1 MRKIYGFLIAI
12 AALGFTAC
20 VNDTTEDLVKTPTSG
35 GGNVTLTASIS
46 DAEVRTE
53 LGEKVEGKYLLYWSA
68 GDVVAVNGEAV
79 EVAIDEENAA
89 VATLTTS
96 ATAPYNIIYPY
107 TEGLEAS
114 QVRFAAVQPYTEGTF
129 AAASAPMYGYAADAA
144 SGVGLRHLT
153 GIMRFA
159 VKAAEGEEVTLKSIS
174 ITTDGDIAGDFTVD
188 CTTGEL
194 TPLSGKTSSTITYTF
209 AEGQGA
215 LTTTATEFFV
225 TVPAGKYGMF
235 EAAFAAAD
243 GKSMIAKFD
252 GSNIKAGVVR
262 EFKEAT
268 FINNSNMFLIYD
280 EATLCE
286 FAEHVAAGTFTWEA
300 ARVIAPFEVSAE
312 TAEAWTS
319 IEGFAGVLDGN
330 NNTISGLVKPLFATT
345 TGTIKNLKLKG
356 AYSVAP
362 GATFGAVAQTAG
374 DKAVIEG
381 CSLVEGSTIA
391 VAGTTKGATTV
402 GGLVGTTVATATL
415 TNLTSGAAVT
425 ISANNGEADLYLG
438 GVVGKSAC
446 NIENCDNTGAISA
459 VDATLNTY
467 YVGGIIGWLDY
478 TAGAPYT
485 ITECHNSGDVLFDKD
500 SEANTISFGGVVGYE
515 TIFAAVADAG
525 TISYCT
531 NSGAVTYS
539 GTTPA
544 LTGDRLFVG
553 GCFGFVYSALDHIT
567 NGIEDDTTAGK
578 VTANGTTAGISD
590 TYLITVGGVAGRF
603 GASAVPTVANY
614 LTNHAPV
621 VYDLT
626 HTARVGRVETGTLFT
641 PYVGGIAGMSS
652 MNTDSTVRRD
662 ILTNYGDITVTVKGG
677 ESFMIGG
684 AFGRGNGRIRRMTNY
699 GTITCNLVNV
709 KELHLAG
716 CIGYKDTA
724 RPYDSYNY
732 GDININGVKGTTVAT
747 GEMYVAGCVGES
759 TQSLQK
765 SKNTYGS
772 YNEGTITIKDYETSG
787 KVFCGGIA
795 GYVSAGANCNAA
807 SNRGNI
813 TIEDCKFGGTLLA
826 AGLVGQTTCPFVGT
840 AGVFD
845 GSEEWISN
853 SGNITIGNTTV
864 GGNFYAAGC
873 VGYEEEGDIFY
884 GLRNTG
890 TIHIK
895 STVSVTGTSYIG
907 GIFCYLRI
915 KTVATDGSSHESNH
929 DFVNEG
935 DIYANL
941 SGARIQVAGI
951 AAVTAEDTSTKKGQ
965 PLVNARNEGSLNIG
979 IDPTTG
985 NDAAASSF
993 TSYIYISGISAQ
1005 HQIAGG
1011 ENWENKGNISV
1022 GANVNHTGTQ
1032 LYCCGVAAYINK
1044 SLATGEIKNSGNVTC
1059 KATSTATLFN
1069 VAGVTGRTVS
1079 AGHKAQFINSG
1090 AITLGGKQTT
1100 ESTNGVC
1107 VGGCIAYYSGGYG
1120 DYAHTNTG
1128 AVTVSIDAQE
1138 SIYVGGVVGYN
1149 GRNGDKAFVGSHNN
1163 SGLVSFTGKSLC
1175 DVFVGGVIGAG
1186 NGRGTNFATI
1196 AFYAKNCKNT
1206 GSVVAAKPTCRNL
1219 CVGSIAGFID
1229 GKDDGSNEGTE
1240 DVRAITDGNVTGTV
1254 YFNSEESGKLYGLN
1268 AEMTDENGNIVP
1280 PGTTDSTW

>member
-35 GGNVTLTASIS
+35 GGSVTLTAAIS

-68 GDVVAVNGEAV
+68 DDVVAVNGEAV

-96 ATAPYNIIYPY
+96 AAAPYNIIYPY

-225 TVPAGKYGMF
+225 TIPAGTYGMF
-235 EAAFAAAD
+235 EATFATAD

-262 EFKEAT
+262 EFRDAT

-300 ARVIAPFEVSAE
+300 ARVIAPFEVSAA

-391 VAGTTKGATTV
+391 VAGTTTGATTV

-415 TNLTSGAAVT
+415 TNLTNGAAVT

-438 GVVGKSAC
+438 GVVGRSAC

-478 TAGAPYT
+478 TEGAPYT
-485 ITECHNSGDVLFDKD
+485 ITNCDNSGDVLFDKD
-500 SEANTISFGGVVGYE
+500 SEANIIRFGGVAGFE
-515 TIFAAVADAG
+515 TLFTAVADAG
-525 TISYCT
+525 TITYCT

-539 GTTPA
+539 GTTPT
-544 LTGDRLFVG
+544 LTGDSCFVG
-553 GCFGFVYSALDHIT
+553 GCFGVVYSKIDHIT
-567 NGIEDDTTAGK
+567 NGIEENTTAGK
-578 VTANGTTAGISD
+578 VVIDGEVAGVSASNMISFGGLAGQIGDGTLTVAGTNLYNYAPVTYALVNNAHVDRVDTGAIYQLFVGGLAGRSVSTANTT
-590 TYLITVGGVAGRF
+590 
-603 GASAVPTVANY
+603 
-614 LTNHAPV
+614 
-621 VYDLT
+621 VY
-626 HTARVGRVETGTLFT
+626 
-641 PYVGGIAGMSS
+641 
-652 MNTDSTVRRD
+652 RD
-662 ILTNYGDITVTVKGG
+662 IMVNYGDLTVAQNSG
-677 ESFMIGG
+677 EPLYIGG
-684 AFGRGNGRIRRMTNY
+684 VLGSGAGRVRRTYNY
-699 GTITCNLVNV
+699 GNIDYNV
-709 KELHLAG
+709 TSADVVHLGG
-716 CIGYKDTA
+716 CIGYQYGNRPFDTL
-724 RPYDSYNY
+724 NY

-747 GEMYVAGCVGES
+747 DNLYLGGCIGES
-759 TQSLQK
+759 TQSLQQ
-765 SKNTYGS
+765 SKKTYGS
-772 YNEGTITIKDYETSG
+772 YNEGAITIKDYETSG
-787 KVFCGGIA
+787 KVFSGGLA
-795 GYVSAGANCNAA
+795 GYVGAGANNNAP
-807 SNRGNI
+807 SNIGDI
-813 TIEDCKFGGTLLA
+813 TIEDCKFGGTLLV
-826 AGLVGQTTCPFVGT
+826 AGLVGQTTCPFVGPT
-840 AGVFD
+840 GVFD
-845 GSEEWISN
+845 GSSDWVSN

-864 GGNFYAAGC
+864 GGNFYVAGC

-895 STVSVTGTSYIG
+895 STVSVTGNSMIG
-907 GIFCYLRI
+907 GIFGTMRA
-915 KTVATDGSSHESNH
+915 KTVATDGSSHGSNH

-935 DIYANL
+935 DIYANH

-951 AAVTAEDTSTKKGQ
+951 VPVTAEDTSTKKGQ

-985 NDAAASSF
+985 NDAAASNI

-1005 HQIAGG
+1005 HQNAGG
-1011 ENWENKGNISV
+1011 ENWENKGNITI
-1022 GANVNHTGTQ
+1022 GANVNHTGSQ
-1032 LYCCGVAAYINK
+1032 LYCCGVAAYTNK

-1059 KATSTATLFN
+1059 KATSAATLFN
-1069 VAGVTGRTVS
+1069 VAGITGRTVS

-1090 AITLGGKQTT
+1090 NITLNGKQTT
-1100 ESTNGVC
+1100 ESTNGIC

-1120 DYAHTNTG
+1120 NYAHTNTG
-1128 AVTVSIDAQE
+1128 AVTVTIDAQE

-1149 GRNGDKAFVGSHNN
+1149 GRSTNNQYIGSHNN
-1163 SGLVSFTGKSLC
+1163 SGLVSFTGKSLY

-1186 NGRGTNFATI
+1186 NGRGDNFATI

-1219 CVGSIAGFID
+1219 CVGSIGGFVD

-1254 YFNSEESGKLYGLN
+1254 YFNSDESGKLYGLN

-1280 PGTTDSTW
+1280 PGTTNSGW